1 MVLCAA
7 PSPPCRAADRAAIS
21 SVQDQKFCAVA
32 LRGKDKKKKKKG
44 RINIH
49 LAGICIM
56 CCLRDLRLA

>member
-32 LRGKDKKKKKKG
+32 LRGKDKKKKKKVG
-44 RINIH
+44 LIFI
-49 LAGICIM
+49 
-56 CCLRDLRLA
+56 